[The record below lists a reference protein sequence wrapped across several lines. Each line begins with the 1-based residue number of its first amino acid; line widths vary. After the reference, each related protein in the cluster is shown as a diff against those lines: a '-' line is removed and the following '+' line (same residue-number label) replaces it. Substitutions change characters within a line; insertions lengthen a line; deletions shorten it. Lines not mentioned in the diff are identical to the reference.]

1 MGQTRK
7 DYSKKTLI
15 SQTSDLE
22 KEAFETIQK
31 TFDNPNFLYH
41 QDPNRCLY
49 IDLDASKRHSFGVM
63 VYHMQDDHDGPLDH
77 TVKGNRHKVQPILFL
92 SKLLTDAE
100 TRYWPTE
107 LEIACLVW
115 TVKKIR
121 YMINGSLAG
130 TVIWTDHSAT
140 VQIMKQMTLTSSST
154 DKLNLRLVQA
164 SQYCSQF
171 CLDVRHRP
179 GRLNV
184 VPDALSRLLNRV
196 ADLKNRPLGDTL
208 DEIHTYHTTV
218 VGMSPEF
225 QDKLKKAYL
234 EDKRW
239 TEMMNQLSTYPYFMD
254 GDLVY
259 YLDPVDA
266 RRRLCVPK
274 SLEKDVFMMAHD
286 EHHHAGFHRAYNSI
300 VASLYIRNL
309 SRRLKQYI
317 THCPKCLY
325 SRP

>member
-1 MGQTRK
+1 VGQTRK

-100 TRYWPTE
+100 IRYWPTE
-107 LEIACLVW
+107 LEVACLVW
-115 TVKKIR
+115 TVKKISHTVV
-121 YMINGSLAG
+121 NGSLAG
-130 TVIWTDHSAT
+130 TVIWTDHSTT
-140 VQIMKQMTLTSSST
+140 VQITKQMTLSSSST
-154 DKLNLRLVQA
+154 DKLNLRLVRA

-179 GRLNV
+179 GRLNI
-184 VPDALSRLLNRV
+184 VPDALSRLPNKV
-196 ADLKNRPLGDTL
+196 ADLKNRSLGNTL

-218 VGMSPEF
+218 IGMSSEF

-239 TEMMNQLSTYPYFMD
+239 TEVINQLRRPGRADPSTYPYFMD

-266 RRRLCVPK
+266 RSAFRK
-274 SLEKDVFMMAHD
+274 
-286 EHHHAGFHRAYNSI
+286 G
-300 VASLYIRNL
+300 
-309 SRRLKQYI
+309 
-317 THCPKCLY
+317 CLY
-325 SRP
+325 DGA